1 MKCIFARPNEI
12 EFRSS
17 HIGDLAQLQSQSSSP
32 SSSPS
37 LSTAHR
43 RVGTCRVDLK
53 PKSCWR
59 CCCCCCRSRSRC
71 LCRCELALCEL
82 FGAQRVGA
90 VVVVRVFV
98 VAVAK
103 TLNTGY
109 VAAAV
114 GAASIAGS
122 ASASAWCWSC
132 ALSLESVRVKQSS
145 AYPANAVLF

>member
-17 HIGDLAQLQSQSSSP
+17 HIGDLAQLQSQS
-32 SSSPS
+32 PS

-43 RVGTCRVDLK
+43 RVGTCRVDSK
-53 PKSCWR
+53 PKSC
-59 CCCCCCRSRSRC
+59 CRSRC

-90 VVVVRVFV
+90 VVVVLVRVLVVVVFA

-114 GAASIAGS
+114 GAASIAG
-122 ASASAWCWSC
+122 SASAWCWSC

>member
-17 HIGDLAQLQSQSSSP
+17 HIGDLAQLQSQS
-32 SSSPS
+32 PS
-37 LSTAHR
+37 LSTAQR

-53 PKSCWR
+53 PKSC
-59 CCCCCCRSRSRC
+59 CRSRC

-90 VVVVRVFV
+90 VVVVLVVVVLV

-114 GAASIAGS
+114 GAASIAG
-122 ASASAWCWSC
+122 SASAWCWSC